1 LTFEYSSPKA
11 ARRWLAEHFLRY
23 RERKPWSFCWRVT
36 LEYLVVAGL
45 LASVAWLAGFRDT
58 KLDCNRNTVIG
69 YSLVVGPVV
78 ETLFQV
84 VPVGIARMR
93 KAPFASQVFWATLAF
108 TVAHA
113 MDGVAA
119 SAVIAGLVGGFYLAF
134 TYAYWRERSRWTALW
149 TTALSHA
156 MANGVCIV
164 AMIASGEI

>member
-1 LTFEYSSPKA
+1 MLFASSAPKA
-11 ARRWLAEHFLRY
+11 AQRWLVEHFLRY

-36 LEYLVVAGL
+36 LEYLVVAGF
-45 LASVAWLAGFRDT
+45 LASVAWLAGLCDAE
-58 KLDCNRNTVIG
+58 LGWSRNTLIG
-69 YSLVVGPVV
+69 YGLVVGPVV

-93 KAPFASQVFWATLAF
+93 KAPFVSQVFWATLAF

-113 MDGVAA
+113 MGGVAA

-134 TYAYWRERSRWTALW
+134 TYAHWRERSLWTALW

-156 MANGVCIV
+156 MANGVCIL
-164 AMIASGEI
+164 AMIACGEI